1 MHSVGK
7 GATKLV
13 TWRKYPGLSLGVG
26 YASGRV
32 ALKSLHW
39 MTPRK
44 EPKRQY
50 STSFSFLNGS

>member
-13 TWRKYPGLSLGVG
+13 MWKYPGLSLGVG

-32 ALKSLHW
+32 ALTSLHG
-39 MTPRK
+39 MTPGK

-50 STSFSFLNGS
+50 LRSFSFLNGS